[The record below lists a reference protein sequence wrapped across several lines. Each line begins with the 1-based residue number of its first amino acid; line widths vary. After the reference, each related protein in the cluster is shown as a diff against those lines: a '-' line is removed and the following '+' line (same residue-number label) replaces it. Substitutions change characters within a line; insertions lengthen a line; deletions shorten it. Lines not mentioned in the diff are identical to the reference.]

1 MQIPI
6 EQASFVVCDVET
18 TGLSPQREAIIEIAL
33 VKIEN
38 LKITDKYSTLLNP
51 NRFIPRYITE
61 MTGIRNEDVQNS
73 PTFRDISYKLQEF
86 IGDAVL
92 VAHNAKFDYNFL
104 LHSFLREEEMFT
116 RLPHLAEPG
125 GSEFGGQTRL
135 QTLCTQRL
143 SKRIF
148 AGIGKT
154 SLGALTR
161 FFGLR
166 NTAKHRALGDA
177 KVTAHIFLRL
187 IEEGRQKF
195 KFETLDDL
203 LKLQF
208 QPINK
213 TKFFSTRKSLADAVA
228 KLPSRPGVY
237 LFRDKKGK
245 VIYVGKAKNLKSRV
259 ISYFRDSNSDRKV
272 KKIVRGSHYLDF
284 TETSSELS
292 AFLLESELIKKI
304 KPTHNTALKI
314 VRNYSFIG
322 LSANEEFPRLEVTRR
337 LVNNG
342 TMYFGPFNRRE
353 TAEEVLDIISKST
366 MLRECDDKTLK
377 KKRPCYL
384 LDIKRCLGP
393 CVEDGIDDLYEE
405 ELKTVKDFLTGNNLV
420 LLNRLTEKMK
430 EFSLRE
436 KFEDAAKIRDTIQAI
451 LKNIG
456 KIKVLKE
463 PINSIN
469 AIIFI
474 YGGDKISEVIS
485 LKHGIVQSIN
495 GVSDSEKNLYDLC
508 DEYFMRSTEEF
519 DLPLN
524 IEKIKI
530 ISNFLVNKKAKYEI
544 VYTSNIDSPEEL
556 FEIVQKKLIEV

>member
-1 MQIPI
+1 
-6 EQASFVVCDVET
+6 
-18 TGLSPQREAIIEIAL
+18 
-33 VKIEN
+33 
-38 LKITDKYSTLLNP
+38 
-51 NRFIPRYITE
+51 
-61 MTGIRNEDVQNS
+61 
-73 PTFRDISYKLQEF
+73 
-86 IGDAVL
+86 
-92 VAHNAKFDYNFL
+92 
-104 LHSFLREEEMFT
+104 
-116 RLPHLAEPG
+116 
-125 GSEFGGQTRL
+125 
-135 QTLCTQRL
+135 
-143 SKRIF
+143 
-148 AGIGKT
+148 
-154 SLGALTR
+154 
-161 FFGLR
+161 
-166 NTAKHRALGDA
+166 
-177 KVTAHIFLRL
+177 
-187 IEEGRQKF
+187 
-195 KFETLDDL
+195 
-203 LKLQF
+203 
-208 QPINK
+208 NK

-322 LSANEEFPRLEVTRR
+322 LSADEEFPRLEVTRR

-485 LKHGIVQSIN
+485 LKNGIVQSIK

-508 DEYFMRSTEEF
+508 DEYFMRTTEEF

-544 VYTSNIDSPEEL
+544 VYTSNINSAEEL
-556 FEIVQKKLIEV
+556 FKIVQKKLTEA

>member
-38 LKITDKYSTLLNP
+38 LKITDKYATLLNP

-61 MTGIRNEDVQNS
+61 MTGIKNEDVQNS

-86 IGDAVL
+86 IGDAVF

-104 LHSFLREEEMFT
+104 LHSFLREEEM
-116 RLPHLAEPG
+116 PV
-125 GSEFGGQTRL
+125 RL

-154 SLGALTR
+154 SLSALTR
-161 FFGLR
+161 FFGFR

-177 KVTAHIFLRL
+177 KVTAHILLKL
-187 IEEGRQKF
+187 IEEGKNKF

-228 KLPSRPGVY
+228 KLPARPGVY

-245 VIYVGKAKNLKSRV
+245 VIYIGKAKNLKSRV
-259 ISYFRDSNSDRKV
+259 LSYFRDSNSDRKV
-272 KKIVRGSHYLDF
+272 KKIVRGAHHLDF

-322 LSANEEFPRLEVTRR
+322 LSADDFFPRLEVTRR

-393 CVEDGIDDLYEE
+393 CVEGKIRGLYHE
-405 ELKTVKDFLTGNNLV
+405 ELKTVKDFLTGNNMII
-420 LLNRLTEKMK
+420 LNRLTEKMK

-474 YGGDKISEVIS
+474 YGGDRISEVIS
-485 LKHGIVQSIN
+485 LKNGIVQSIK
-495 GVSDSEKNLYDLC
+495 GVSDSEKNLFELC
-508 DEYFMRSTEEF
+508 EEYFMRTTEEF

-530 ISNFLVNKKAKYEI
+530 ISNFLVNKKANYEI
-544 VYTSNIDSPEEL
+544 VYTSNIDSPEAL
-556 FEIVQKKLIEV
+556 FEIVQKKLIEA

>member
-125 GSEFGGQTRL
+125 GQARLPHQPARPIQLREAGGSEFGGQTRL

-213 TKFFSTRKSLADAVA
+213 T
-228 KLPSRPGVY
+228 
-237 LFRDKKGK
+237 
-245 VIYVGKAKNLKSRV
+245 
-259 ISYFRDSNSDRKV
+259 
-272 KKIVRGSHYLDF
+272 
-284 TETSSELS
+284 
-292 AFLLESELIKKI
+292 
-304 KPTHNTALKI
+304 
-314 VRNYSFIG
+314 
-322 LSANEEFPRLEVTRR
+322 
-337 LVNNG
+337 
-342 TMYFGPFNRRE
+342 
-353 TAEEVLDIISKST
+353 
-366 MLRECDDKTLK
+366 
-377 KKRPCYL
+377 
-384 LDIKRCLGP
+384 
-393 CVEDGIDDLYEE
+393 
-405 ELKTVKDFLTGNNLV
+405 
-420 LLNRLTEKMK
+420 
-430 EFSLRE
+430 
-436 KFEDAAKIRDTIQAI
+436 
-451 LKNIG
+451 
-456 KIKVLKE
+456 
-463 PINSIN
+463 
-469 AIIFI
+469 
-474 YGGDKISEVIS
+474 
-485 LKHGIVQSIN
+485 
-495 GVSDSEKNLYDLC
+495 
-508 DEYFMRSTEEF
+508 
-519 DLPLN
+519 
-524 IEKIKI
+524 
-530 ISNFLVNKKAKYEI
+530 
-544 VYTSNIDSPEEL
+544 
-556 FEIVQKKLIEV
+556 